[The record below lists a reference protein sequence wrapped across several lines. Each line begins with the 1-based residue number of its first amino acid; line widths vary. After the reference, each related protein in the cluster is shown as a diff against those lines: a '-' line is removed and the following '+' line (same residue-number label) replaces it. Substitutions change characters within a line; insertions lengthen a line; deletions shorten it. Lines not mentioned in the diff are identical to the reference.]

1 MKMRTNTNTRSKV
14 VGTPSSAPARS
25 SPIRWWRIVAAQN
38 FHPPALRAMWT
49 AASMVEIIGEARW
62 RSAIEGDA
70 ACAIAIVLSLNLE
83 DSSLHKFD
91 LAMTALVVCAGDGS
105 AAACLVLAHV
115 IRRLPGAGRREARLA
130 TSWLVRASRPLLDR
144 GLSGAA
150 P

>member
-1 MKMRTNTNTRSKV
+1 MRIAASKV
-14 VGTPSSAPARS
+14 
-25 SPIRWWRIVAAQN
+25 
-38 FHPPALRAMWT
+38 
-49 AASMVEIIGEARW
+49 EIFGEARW

-70 ACAIAIVLSLNLE
+70 ACAIAIVLSMKPE

-91 LAMTALVVCAGDGS
+91 LAMTALVIRACDGS

-144 GLSGAA
+144 GLTGAA

>member
-1 MKMRTNTNTRSKV
+1 MRTKTNTRSKV
-14 VGTPSSAPARS
+14 ARNPSSIPTRS

-38 FHPPALRAMWT
+38 FHSPALRAMWT
-49 AASMVEIIGEARW
+49 AASKVEIIDEVRW

-70 ACAIAIVLSLNLE
+70 AGAIAIVLSMNPE
-83 DSSLHKFD
+83 DLSLHKFD
-91 LAMTALVVCAGDGS
+91 LAMTALVICACDGS

-115 IRRLPGAGRREARLA
+115 IRRMPGAGRREARLA

-144 GLSGAA
+144 GLPGAT